1 MTLTE
6 SERMYLSHDI
16 MVTRDFIKNGGVKM
30 TTKDKIKKVIEK
42 IAGVACIVL
51 GMVLGYQGVKMCTR
65 KTYIKADIP
74 DREYTELEM

>member
-1 MTLTE
+1 
-6 SERMYLSHDI
+6 
-16 MVTRDFIKNGGVKM
+16 M

-42 IAGVACIVL
+42 IAGVACIIL
-51 GMVLGYQGVKMCTR
+51 GMVLGYQGVKMCTK